1 MFVANLVTSNMLR
14 TSLGMLQ
21 MMKIR
26 TIMEQIFTIVS
37 LGDLRMALDL
47 YIYINKLLPVT

>member
-47 YIYINKLLPVT
+47 YI